1 MVGPSV
7 EPALRPGYAGG
18 METTD
23 SVRRPSFGERLREK
37 LPEILIEACSVALA
51 VVLALWASQWRDNRE
66 LDRDAAQRKQA
77 VAAEIRGNLAELE
90 SARPMLQKNL
100 DTARN
105 YLKPETAEKTR
116 SLEFNLQLSL
126 LSAAAWNTAQ
136 SAESARRLES
146 DWAIP
151 VARTYELQAL
161 YQRQQE
167 LAMDTLAGLGA
178 EGEDQPPSRRG
189 VREMAHSIGTLI
201 ELNEQLAS
209 AYKQRL

>member
-1 MVGPSV
+1 MLAPM
-7 EPALRPGYAGG
+7 EAADRPRFS
-18 METTD
+18 D
-23 SVRRPSFGERLREK
+23 RLREK

-51 VVLALWASQWRDNRE
+51 VVLALWASEWRDNRE

-100 DTARN
+100 DIARG
-105 YLKPETAEKTR
+105 YLTPEGAKTR
-116 SLEFNLQLSL
+116 SLEFSLQLSL

-146 DWAIP
+146 EWSIP
-151 VARTYELQAL
+151 TARTYELQAL

-167 LAMDTLAGLGA
+167 TVMDTLAGVGA
-178 EGEDQPPSRRG
+178 AGEEERPTQKS
-189 VREMAHSIGTLI
+189 VRELAHSIGTLLA
-201 ELNEQLAS
+201 LNEQLEA
-209 AYKQRL
+209 AYRQRL

>member
-1 MVGPSV
+1 MLAPM
-7 EPALRPGYAGG
+7 EPADRPKFS
-18 METTD
+18 D
-23 SVRRPSFGERLREK
+23 RLREK

-51 VVLALWASQWRDNRE
+51 VVLALWASEWRDNRE

-90 SARPMLQKNL
+90 SARPMLLKNL
-100 DTARN
+100 DTARK
-105 YLKPETAEKTR
+105 YLRPENAEKTR

-146 DWAIP
+146 EWSIP
-151 VARTYELQAL
+151 IARTYELQAL

-178 EGEDQPPSRRG
+178 EGEDQPPSHRS
-189 VREMAHSIGTLI
+189 VREMAHSLSTLI
-201 ELNEQLAS
+201 DLNEQLTA